1 VPLTKPTYD
10 PLRDQAVDW
19 LLRLRSPTCSAAERL
34 EFEYWLI
41 QSPSHSQVFEQVERY
56 WEWMEPFNSMP
67 FNARDKALSYQ
78 PKPKRQLM
86 VYATAA
92 LLLLCV
98 GLNLYWLQVGFLF
111 PKTYQVAKGTRQTFM
126 LADGSSMELNT
137 DSVARVQVTPWQ
149 RNVELLRGE
158 AFFKV
163 AHDDRLPFQVH
174 SGNGTIRDIGTAF
187 EIYKK
192 TGQVLVAVQ
201 EGIVEVETQGRHR
214 LNAGQQL
221 AYADNGDI
229 LTAEPQDIDSLTAW
243 RRGQLVFR
251 GRRLD
256 DVLAEVGRYHA
267 KHIRLQDKQLAGL
280 RVSGTFPTDR
290 LDSLLNAVASILPVH
305 VDYLGNEDIV
315 LKRTTAKNR

>member
-1 VPLTKPTYD
+1 MPLTKPTHD
-10 PLRDQAVDW
+10 PLRDQAVVW

-34 EFEYWLI
+34 EFEYWLVK
-41 QSPSHSQVFEQVERY
+41 SPRNSQAFEQVERY
-56 WEWMEPFNSMP
+56 WEWMEPFKSMP
-67 FNARDKALSYQ
+67 FNARDKALHYR

-92 LLLLCV
+92 LLLLCA
-98 GLNLYWLQVGFLF
+98 GLNFYWLQVGFLF
-111 PKTYQVAKGTRQTFM
+111 PKTYQVAKGAKQSFM

-163 AHDDRLPFQVH
+163 AHDKQMPFQVRA
-174 SGNGTIRDIGTAF
+174 GNGIIRDIGTAF
-187 EIYKK
+187 EVYKK
-192 TGQVLVAVQ
+192 AGEVLVAVQ
-201 EGIVEVETQGRHR
+201 EGIVEVETQGRYR
-214 LNAGQQL
+214 LNAGQQI
-221 AYADNGDI
+221 AYTDNGDI
-229 LTAEPQDIDSLTAW
+229 LIAEPRDIANLTAW
-243 RRGQLVFR
+243 RNGQLVFR
-251 GRRLD
+251 ARRLD
-256 DVLAEVGRYHA
+256 DVLAEVARYHA
-267 KHIRLQDKQLAGL
+267 KHIRLEDKQLAGL

-315 LKRTTAKNR
+315 LKRTAAKKR